1 MLLSDG
7 WVMKKYIICTLV
19 LSLCAVFI
27 SAGCCRTETTSAAPS
42 DPNYIL
48 IDVRSSEEYTSGHLE
63 GAVNMP
69 HDSIGKNIGETVPD
83 KDSEIYLYC
92 RSGRRVQ
99 AAMNTL
105 ESMGYKKL
113 RSLGGMEEAS
123 RITGRKIVKQ
133 Q

>member
-7 WVMKKYIICTLV
+7 WVMKKYILCTLI
-19 LSLCAVFI
+19 LSLCAVLI
-27 SAGCCRTETTSAAPS
+27 SAGCCRIETASAAPS
-42 DPNYIL
+42 DHNYIL
-48 IDVRSSEEYTSGHLE
+48 IDVRSLEEYADGHLE

-92 RSGRRVQ
+92 RSGRRVK
-99 AAMNTL
+99 AAMSSL
-105 ESMGYKKL
+105 ESMGYKNF
-113 RSLGGMEEAS
+113 RSLGGMEDAS